1 MNRLLL
7 LLFLLLTSLSSYQ
20 QANFLFVKK
29 GVHKKK
35 TYSEGDRIHIQ
46 LQNGQDKKGIITLL
60 RNNTVYV
67 NGEAI
72 PQEQIAVIILDEV
85 KKRKFPADVKTMLA
99 IGGAVALT
107 TIGLSLNDANEPGTA
122 LVAASVIG
130 YGPILLKHFGGRLL
144 YAIKRKKYRMGKKFR
159 LQVFDMH
166 IPPQRP
172 F

>member
-7 LLFLLLTSLSSYQ
+7 LLFLLLSSLSSYQ
-20 QANFLFVKK
+20 QANHLFIKK

-35 TYSEGDRIHIQ
+35 TYSQGDRIHIQ

-60 RNNTVYV
+60 RNNIVYI

-72 PQEQIAVIILDEV
+72 PKEQIAVIILDEV
-85 KKRKFPADVKTMLA
+85 KKRKFPADVKTILA
-99 IGGAVALT
+99 ISGGVALT
-107 TIGLSLNDANEPGTA
+107 TIGLSLNDANKPETA
-122 LVAASVIG
+122 LIAASVIG
-130 YGPILLKHFGGRLL
+130 FGPLLLKYFAGRIL
-144 YAIKRKKYRMGKKFR
+144 YTLKRKKYSIGKKFR
-159 LQVFDMH
+159 LQVFDMY